1 MVKRIQKLPKIAIPG
16 KEPVVKQPPELTE
29 ADPRDSYLEI
39 TLSDTDF
46 DSIGVS
52 VEGTYRAKKISCVGT
67 CVDGDLTKMMASS
80 KVDE

>member
-46 DSIGVS
+46 DSIGGECRGYLQSQKNIV
-52 VEGTYRAKKISCVGT
+52 CWNM
-67 CVDGDLTKMMASS
+67 C
-80 KVDE
+80 